1 MTRRQ
6 TLQYISDLLG
16 DRSFILDER
25 DNDKD
30 YHSNA
35 DLIEATE
42 SEQAQMY
49 QAQKFIWQQLDEEPE
64 EGMQ

>member
-1 MTRRQ
+1 MTHRQ

-25 DNDKD
+25 ENDKN
-30 YHSNA
+30 YHSDA

-64 EGMQ
+64 EDN

>member
-35 DLIEATE
+35 ELIEATE

-64 EGMQ
+64 EEN

>member
-1 MTRRQ
+1 MTHRQ

-35 DLIEATE
+35 ELIEATE
-42 SEQAQMY
+42 SEKAQMY
-49 QAQKFIWQQLDEEPE
+49 QAQKFIWQQLDEEQE
-64 EGMQ
+64 EDN

>member
-1 MTRRQ
+1 MTHRQ

-25 DNDKD
+25 EYDKD

-35 DLIEATE
+35 ELIEATE

-64 EGMQ
+64 EEN

>member
-1 MTRRQ
+1 MTHRQ

-35 DLIEATE
+35 ELIEATE

-64 EGMQ
+64 EEN